1 MQQVLE
7 MVWCTFLHT
16 LYPDCTE
23 DKGVMIVLVLL
34 AFPPRVSN
42 S

>member
-7 MVWCTFLHT
+7 MVWCTST
-16 LYPDCTE
+16 LYSDCTE
-23 DKGVMIVLVLL
+23 DKRVMIVLVLL